1 MELIIPPLRERTGDI
16 PLLARYFI
24 EMSIGPKHAREIRI
38 SPELSKV
45 FSLYSWRGNIRELKN
60 VLTFA
65 LYNLQPKNNTLTID
79 HLPDRFLQEMRSNNP
94 NTIELMPSG
103 EGYNLAK
110 AGADAERKVL
120 ISTLINTKY
129 NKTLTAKALG
139 VSRNKLYKKMREF
152 GLHSPNN

>member
-1 MELIIPPLRERTGDI
+1 M
-16 PLLARYFI
+16 
-24 EMSIGPKHAREIRI
+24 
-38 SPELSKV
+38 
-45 FSLYSWRGNIRELKN
+45 
-60 VLTFA
+60 LTFA

-110 AGADAERKVL
+110 AGAAAERKVL

-139 VSRNKLYKKMREF
+139 VSRNKLYKKMLEF